1 MKTLAERSLRRLELL
16 TALSAARHENDAFC
30 GRRPRA
36 LQREL
41 GTNRIGRRRRE
52 PADRAVQPSNK
63 ATIEPAL
70 GALPQRR
77 NAASDTISAGA
88 ICPRSAFYIF

>member
-1 MKTLAERSLRRLELL
+1 M
-16 TALSAARHENDAFC
+16 
-30 GRRPRA
+30 
-36 LQREL
+36 QREL

-70 GALPQRR
+70 GALPSATQRGQLYHPR
-77 NAASDTISAGA
+77 GDFTLIDPPRLGFSDKHPS
-88 ICPRSAFYIF
+88 